1 MRITNCGIGIHQR
14 EIVGIEKLQRLPPD
28 WYAYTN
34 LDIVNAPGINREI
47 DVILVAQD
55 RIFLID
61 LKDWRGRIESREG
74 NWFQNDIDRG
84 PSPVAKIARQ
94 ARQLHIML
102 EAHLK
107 KHNKGAKVLS
117 PIIQGLVLLVQNTD
131 TSGIAETEIN
141 SVMTVDQ
148 FIASVSNLRSR
159 VEKFGPVARSIVDNP
174 LPDAFWKGHLSKFF
188 NVSKGIF
195 SPGRRDYGGYF
206 AASDDAV
213 FEHPVSIFA
222 EYNASDERRAPR
234 NGVLRLW
241 DFSKA
246 ETRFQGPEGRA
257 DIVGREQEIATYLR
271 DRSDRCA
278 DILLDIRA
286 HDLTQSPAYWEVVDL
301 PKHMQRLKDFL
312 HSEGDDLPR
321 ETRVEL
327 ARQLLSA
334 IDALHLADAS
344 HLDVGSHSIWVRKPS
359 TVRLS
364 HLMAATYPDV
374 RTLGEARYQFLS
386 SARLPE
392 DALGD
397 LVDPKRKDVFLL
409 GVAIHR
415 MLFGKPPVA
424 KAGDP
429 PEWKED
435 IDPTGEFDALHG
447 WFSRAMAWDA
457 AERFADAGAA
467 LVAFNQATVS
477 RPTPQE
483 ILTALESFRGDV
495 RSQLALY
502 KHYPPE
508 REIRDDERTAMWQSA
523 TADGPVL
530 VKVWKRACWGDQQ
543 REGPR
548 ILGFL
553 NRLRELQLAAP
564 AGCARILDVWWLGD
578 AIVMVQE
585 WIERQDLAR
594 SLVEHSDQWK
604 DRNRA
609 IAFCNSLIAL
619 IDGLH
624 ERRIAHG
631 DLKPENI
638 LVAPESPAAPVLV
651 DLAEFTAVDEGEPI
665 TRAYAPPSGGRFERD
680 RFAVSRIVEEIF
692 DVSKLD
698 ASAAASLGRAISTM
712 RDNEPANATLSPISE
727 ALAAMLQPQ
736 SRAFEPTNFDL
747 HGATAGPLLPDEGH
761 YHVRHSVGRR
771 GYIFRGACEEIEFEI
786 DAKGKAFH
794 ARRRSLDQGRIS
806 VLARHEFAKVAG
818 LLVVNATTR
827 TDLNPVRD
835 LIDTAQALSKSPT
848 LTTVE
853 EPYSSDPENEEPI
866 EEIGDTELLEDAL
879 EEEIA
884 REARPDGNIDV
895 AALWERLIAVE
906 REMSTDGVALGESGY
921 RRDIKRHLVPFE
933 LESGSFEYNRDD
945 RVLVERLDRRGAW
958 RSIGELDLQ
967 RSKPD
972 LLAVDVRRF
981 TSHDGR
987 GILEEGQR
995 VRLKSHFEE
1004 TSLQRR
1010 KDAITRILA
1019 GHGRLSDLADF
1030 FDPSRQPAPRS
1041 SPSPLSQ
1048 EELAERYALNEDQ
1061 SAALAH
1067 ILATRPLGLLQ
1078 GPPGTGKTVFIS
1090 ALIHAA
1096 LTTGLARNILLT
1108 SQSHEAV
1115 NNAAEAVLKMFGNT
1129 GEAPSII
1136 RVGHEGN
1143 VSEPL
1148 LPFHAGRIERL
1159 FKDRFQAE
1167 MRERLKIASKSL
1179 GIPEALSDE
1188 LTFIESAIRPVA
1200 KRIDQLEQSDHPDVK
1215 GRVQGLRQT
1224 LNAQLATLTLGLA
1237 DFEEI
1242 PAARIAD
1249 EAGRLVAARL
1259 DHESRPSPDRISRF
1273 RFAAELARDFI
1284 ASVSTEKRSFD
1295 TFLAGTRQI
1304 VVGTCVGLGRNA
1316 LGLTTTPF
1324 DLVIVDEAARCTAS
1338 ELSVP
1343 MQAGTWIVLVGDQA
1357 QLEPTHDA
1365 QVVKNVAS
1373 ELKIA
1378 KSEIVRSDFERVF
1391 ESGYGDAAGRRLKT
1405 QYRMLPP
1412 IGRLVSESFYAGKLK
1427 HGRNQ
1432 AIIESAHLPVDLA
1445 RPLLWIDTDGFGQEA
1460 QQKRQNPGHS
1470 LINPVEA
1477 EVIVALLR
1485 RWSEHGPFMKW
1496 LEGLPQ
1502 GGHPIGI
1509 ICAYAAQRDLIRR
1522 KLHRAGLPVA
1532 LVQAVKI
1539 DTIDSYQGK
1548 ENAIVLLSLVRNN
1561 HDGREYE
1568 GAATIAPG
1576 FMARPNRINVAMSRA
1591 RDRLVIIG
1599 AFSRWHKN
1607 EPMGAVVDAF
1617 GEEVAGGEAQ
1627 VIDAHELLGPSGMV
1641 RDNGNKGRRIK

>member
-1 MRITNCGIGIHQR
+1 
-14 EIVGIEKLQRLPPD
+14 
-28 WYAYTN
+28 
-34 LDIVNAPGINREI
+34 
-47 DVILVAQD
+47 
-55 RIFLID
+55 
-61 LKDWRGRIESREG
+61 
-74 NWFQNDIDRG
+74 
-84 PSPVAKIARQ
+84 
-94 ARQLHIML
+94 
-102 EAHLK
+102 
-107 KHNKGAKVLS
+107 
-117 PIIQGLVLLVQNTD
+117 
-131 TSGIAETEIN
+131 
-141 SVMTVDQ
+141 
-148 FIASVSNLRSR
+148 
-159 VEKFGPVARSIVDNP
+159 
-174 LPDAFWKGHLSKFF
+174 
-188 NVSKGIF
+188 
-195 SPGRRDYGGYF
+195 
-206 AASDDAV
+206 
-213 FEHPVSIFA
+213 
-222 EYNASDERRAPR
+222 
-234 NGVLRLW
+234 
-241 DFSKA
+241 
-246 ETRFQGPEGRA
+246 
-257 DIVGREQEIATYLR
+257 
-271 DRSDRCA
+271 
-278 DILLDIRA
+278 
-286 HDLTQSPAYWEVVDL
+286 
-301 PKHMQRLKDFL
+301 
-312 HSEGDDLPR
+312 
-321 ETRVEL
+321 
-327 ARQLLSA
+327 
-334 IDALHLADAS
+334 
-344 HLDVGSHSIWVRKPS
+344 
-359 TVRLS
+359 
-364 HLMAATYPDV
+364 
-374 RTLGEARYQFLS
+374 
-386 SARLPE
+386 
-392 DALGD
+392 
-397 LVDPKRKDVFLL
+397 
-409 GVAIHR
+409 
-415 MLFGKPPVA
+415 
-424 KAGDP
+424 
-429 PEWKED
+429 
-435 IDPTGEFDALHG
+435 
-447 WFSRAMAWDA
+447 
-457 AERFADAGAA
+457 
-467 LVAFNQATVS
+467 
-477 RPTPQE
+477 
-483 ILTALESFRGDV
+483 
-495 RSQLALY
+495 
-502 KHYPPE
+502 
-508 REIRDDERTAMWQSA
+508 
-523 TADGPVL
+523 
-530 VKVWKRACWGDQQ
+530 
-543 REGPR
+543 
-548 ILGFL
+548 
-553 NRLRELQLAAP
+553 
-564 AGCARILDVWWLGD
+564 
-578 AIVMVQE
+578 
-585 WIERQDLAR
+585 
-594 SLVEHSDQWK
+594 
-604 DRNRA
+604 
-609 IAFCNSLIAL
+609 
-619 IDGLH
+619 
-624 ERRIAHG
+624 
-631 DLKPENI
+631 
-638 LVAPESPAAPVLV
+638 
-651 DLAEFTAVDEGEPI
+651 
-665 TRAYAPPSGGRFERD
+665 
-680 RFAVSRIVEEIF
+680 
-692 DVSKLD
+692 
-698 ASAAASLGRAISTM
+698 
-712 RDNEPANATLSPISE
+712 
-727 ALAAMLQPQ
+727 
-736 SRAFEPTNFDL
+736 
-747 HGATAGPLLPDEGH
+747 
-761 YHVRHSVGRR
+761 
-771 GYIFRGACEEIEFEI
+771 
-786 DAKGKAFH
+786 
-794 ARRRSLDQGRIS
+794 
-806 VLARHEFAKVAG
+806 
-818 LLVVNATTR
+818 
-827 TDLNPVRD
+827 
-835 LIDTAQALSKSPT
+835 
-848 LTTVE
+848 
-853 EPYSSDPENEEPI
+853 
-866 EEIGDTELLEDAL
+866 
-879 EEEIA
+879 
-884 REARPDGNIDV
+884 
-895 AALWERLIAVE
+895 
-906 REMSTDGVALGESGY
+906 
-921 RRDIKRHLVPFE
+921 
-933 LESGSFEYNRDD
+933 
-945 RVLVERLDRRGAW
+945 
-958 RSIGELDLQ
+958 
-967 RSKPD
+967 
-972 LLAVDVRRF
+972 
-981 TSHDGR
+981 
-987 GILEEGQR
+987 
-995 VRLKSHFEE
+995 
-1004 TSLQRR
+1004 
-1010 KDAITRILA
+1010 
-1019 GHGRLSDLADF
+1019 
-1030 FDPSRQPAPRS
+1030 
-1041 SPSPLSQ
+1041 
-1048 EELAERYALNEDQ
+1048 
-1061 SAALAH
+1061 
-1067 ILATRPLGLLQ
+1067 
-1078 GPPGTGKTVFIS
+1078 
-1090 ALIHAA
+1090 
-1096 LTTGLARNILLT
+1096 
-1108 SQSHEAV
+1108 
-1115 NNAAEAVLKMFGNT
+1115 MFGNT

-1641 RDNGNKGRRIK
+1641 RDNGNKGRRIN